1 MEANG
6 NEEVK
11 CPMEETNYDYI
22 KKLSPKEM
30 AHYLC
35 EFVFKNADTCYYCVG
50 EKYCEPGHNGMEE
63 WLQRT
68 CGEEK

>member
-1 MEANG
+1 ME
-6 NEEVK
+6 K
-11 CPMEETNYDYI
+11 TNYDYI

>member
-11 CPMEETNYDYI
+11 CPMEKTNYDYI

-30 AHYLC
+30 ANYLC
-35 EFVFKNADTCYYCVG
+35 EFVFKNSDTCRYCVAN
-50 EKYCEPGHNGMEE
+50 KYCKMGHNGMED
-63 WLQRT
+63 WLQRPY
-68 CGEEK
+68 GEDE